1 MATPRRLPLA
11 PTMTKTTIKASSSSS
26 SPTSTYL
33 STGALCCAASPA
45 TLYCA
50 VLLTSALYHLT
61 HRHSSGISIHLLSE
75 STPTK
80 SGRGGYRLPLCVP
93 ALPGASSH
101 HDRGSLKYRNI
112 NLGGATLPEN
122 ELLKQW
128 EWMMRSRSC
137 AEYLLRLHRN
147 PRIKPRRKSIALRF
161 RHDITRVSNISR
173 GRRGLKPTN
182 MAVLL
187 AAPPAE
193 VAARIP
199 LLVEHQASRL
209 RADNADIILMPVPAR
224 YNKNNNAN
232 PKIIS
237 PNDEEEELPL
247 LEFGVA
253 AVEVARSSGD
263 EEVF

>member
-1 MATPRRLPLA
+1 
-11 PTMTKTTIKASSSSS
+11 MTKTTIKASSSSS

-33 STGALCCAASPA
+33 STGALCGAASPA

-128 EWMMRSRSC
+128 EWMMLFVWLMDKAVLSVRGG
-137 AEYLLRLHRN
+137 ARN
-147 PRIKPRRKSIALRF
+147 TFSACTG
-161 RHDITRVSNISR
+161 TRVSNR
-173 GRRGLKPTN
+173 GAT
-182 MAVLL
+182 
-187 AAPPAE
+187 
-193 VAARIP
+193 
-199 LLVEHQASRL
+199 Q
-209 RADNADIILMPVPAR
+209 
-224 YNKNNNAN
+224 
-232 PKIIS
+232 
-237 PNDEEEELPL
+237 
-247 LEFGVA
+247 
-253 AVEVARSSGD
+253 
-263 EEVF
+263 